1 MERARK
7 LDTFSP
13 MSLVPAEILL
23 AATAVF
29 TVIKIAAE
37 QQQELA
43 RKPVRVRVDDADRES
58 REAEVEAN
66 E

>member
-1 MERARK
+1 
-7 LDTFSP
+7 

-23 AATAVF
+23 AAAAVF

-37 QQQELA
+37 QQQLSC
-43 RKPVRVRVDDADRES
+43 KPIHVRTDDEH
-58 REAEVEAN
+58 AEENAAAEAN